1 MVENHIK
8 SHPNYIPTESE
19 EEDDHPKLSP
29 EGIKLIPQVFSMI
42 EEKNRIGFAKEIYCL
57 CS

>member
-19 EEDDHPKLSP
+19 EEENHPKLSP
-29 EGIKLIPQVFSMI
+29 EGIELIPQVF
-42 EEKNRIGFAKEIYCL
+42 
-57 CS
+57 